1 MHGKDLEISQGFKML
16 FPNRKEDFVDY
27 EEFGFDII
35 LEQISKNNTNES
47 ELEDNERTEYESG
60 RISKKVVFHI
70 QMIL

>member
-16 FPNRKEDFVDY
+16 FPNRQEDFIDY

-60 RISKKVVFHI
+60 RISKKSGI
-70 QMIL
+70 S